1 LTFTARPIRIY
12 RKSLASDTFG
22 SLPGTDKI
30 EFNANGNDES
40 IANIWSTFIHH
51 GSPRGIAE
59 HPNPNQ
65 NLSENQ
71 DTGLE
76 EIVYEIDYA
85 LSRADLI
92 GNQFMI
98 NLVSFKEESQENVA
112 ELPNGRFAIEIDRN
126 PNLNKISGNTIGLKI
141 RDITF
146 DMDED
151 TPNLTTGTITL
162 IEARDAV

>member
-1 LTFTARPIRIY
+1 MAEIRLY

-22 SLPGTDKI
+22 SLPTADKLT
-30 EFNANGNDES
+30 FNAGTKDVENADL
-40 IANIWSTFIHH
+40 WTTYLHH

-71 DTGLE
+71 DTGLD

-85 LSRADLI
+85 CSRADLI

-98 NLVSFKEESQENVA
+98 NLVSFKEGSQENVA
-112 ELPNGRFAIEIDRN
+112 ELPNGRFSLEIDRN

-146 DMDED
+146 DMDEE

-162 IEARDAV
+162 IESRDAV